1 MLQHLHMQ
9 AESCDKYSYSVSEG
23 AARLEMAFSVS
34 KASFLRSQSNFGP
47 YTSATHRDFDTRLL
61 DSICVCVLTLGLYQ
75 DHHRSP
81 NLHRV
86 VVVHLA
92 PVDDASLTKA
102 LGKDDVTWIPAVV
115 SVYAG
120 DTDRQKR
127 AQHVQET
134 VNTQQI
140 QSGQYAASQIEARLI
155 LKLVAFICSLVGL
168 SGLPPPFPSRL
179 NFLNQLSSCP
189 SISTPQ

>member
-1 MLQHLHMQ
+1 
-9 AESCDKYSYSVSEG
+9 
-23 AARLEMAFSVS
+23 MAFSVS
-34 KASFLRSQSNFGP
+34 KAEFLRSVSNFGP
-47 YTSATHRDFDTRLL
+47 YTSAAHRDFDTRLL
-61 DSICVCVLTLGLYQ
+61 DSICVCVLTLCLYQ

-92 PVDDASLTKA
+92 PANDASLTKA

-127 AQHVQET
+127 PQHVQET

-140 QSGQYAASQIEARLI
+140 QSGQYAASQIKARLI
-155 LKLVAFICSLVGL
+155 LKLVAFICSLVPG
-168 SGLPPPFPSRL
+168 
-179 NFLNQLSSCP
+179 
-189 SISTPQ
+189 